1 MPSRAEQ
8 LAQRVED
15 GAQDLIAAV
24 QDLSDEQWNTLV
36 AAENRTVG
44 VLVHHVAV
52 SYPDEA
58 ALITV
63 LATEGGFSDVD
74 WDAVDA
80 DNAQHAA
87 ANDGVDKETAITLLR
102 QNSVIA
108 ADTVRGLYDAQLDR
122 VAPNSLQ
129 WDAPLTVQYF
139 VEQHPIAHPYI
150 HLENIRKAVKG

>member
-15 GAQDLIAAV
+15 GAQEMITAV
-24 QDLSDEQWNTLV
+24 QSLSNEQWNTLV
-36 AAENRTVG
+36 AAENRPVG

-80 DNAQHAA
+80 DNANHAVE
-87 ANDGVDKETAITLLR
+87 NEGVDKETAITLLR

-108 ADTVRGLYDAQLDR
+108 ADTVRGLSDAQLDR
-122 VAPNSLQ
+122 VAPNSLH
-129 WDAPLTVQYF
+129 WDAPMTVQFF